1 MKMKSIHFSF
11 QINFFSDHS
20 LFIRFSFTISQSFW
34 EEMFNTNLHRENHLK
49 IIPISFEIQISFV
62 FDSIFIA
69 SERKMQ
75 MNKIISM
82 MSWEKWKINE
92 F

>member
-11 QINFFSDHS
+11 EMYFFSDHS

-34 EEMFNTNLHRENHLK
+34 DEMFNTNLHREKPLK
-49 IIPISFEIQISFV
+49 IIWISFRISFV
-62 FDSIFIA
+62 IDLVFIA

-75 MNKIISM
+75 ISKIISM
-82 MSWEKWKINE
+82 MSWENE
-92 F
+92 K